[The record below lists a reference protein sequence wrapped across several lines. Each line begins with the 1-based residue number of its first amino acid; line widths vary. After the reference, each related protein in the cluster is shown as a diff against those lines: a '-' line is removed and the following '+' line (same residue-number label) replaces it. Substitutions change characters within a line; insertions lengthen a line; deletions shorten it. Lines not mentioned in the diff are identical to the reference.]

1 MSAAM
6 SATTSAGVSVLP
18 SAPGGVPAVATT
30 GTSVPRRL
38 SKWPLLVVGLIALN
52 MVIVAITVVKATG
65 DESMATE
72 PGYYEKAMGFNAIAA
87 ERDASRALGWH
98 ARVEIDASSQPAV
111 LRVSMRDATGN
122 PVQGCDVQVEAF
134 ANTRASK
141 RARVKLVEG
150 KSEPAGRYVGE
161 LDVQRN
167 GLWTVRVRATR
178 LEETFV
184 HEEEVLVPV
193 GQ

>member
-1 MSAAM
+1 M
-6 SATTSAGVSVLP
+6 SATMSAGAAVLP
-18 SAPGGVPAVATT
+18 STPGGVPAVATT
-30 GTSVPRRL
+30 GASVRRSA
-38 SKWPLLVVGLIALN
+38 SKWPLMVVGLIALN
-52 MVIVAITVVKATG
+52 MVIVAVTVVKATG

-87 ERDASRALGWH
+87 ERDASRALAWQ

-122 PVQGCDVQVEAF
+122 PVQGCDVHVEAF

-141 RARVKLVEG
+141 RARVELVEREN
-150 KSEPAGRYVGE
+150 EPAGEYVGK
-161 LDVQRN
+161 LDAQRS

-184 HEEEVLVPV
+184 HEEEVLVPA